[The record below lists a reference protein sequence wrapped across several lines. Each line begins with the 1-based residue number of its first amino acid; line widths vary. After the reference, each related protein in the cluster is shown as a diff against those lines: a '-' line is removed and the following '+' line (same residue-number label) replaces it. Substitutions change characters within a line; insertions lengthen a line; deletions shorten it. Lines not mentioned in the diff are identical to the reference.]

1 VRIRTHFVYNA
12 QMSARAQTLDV
23 AALLDRSSWSTYQ
36 KLLTVLAA
44 LAVIFDGF
52 DIQILGFAIPSLIR
66 EWHVARGDFGPV
78 LAIGLAGM
86 AVGAPLA
93 GYCGDRFGRRMALI
107 GCVVAF
113 GLATIATALVHGLAG
128 LTLLRFVTGMGTGG
142 ALPNASALTAEFAPL
157 RRRATAVKLT
167 LVCFP
172 LGGMLGGLLA
182 AWVLPKF
189 GWRGLYAVGG
199 VLPLLL
205 AAILWALLPESPR
218 FLARRPARWPQL
230 TNLLARMG
238 HAIPAGAAF
247 EDRGERESAERAS
260 VRTLFSPGLARD
272 TAGLWIAFF
281 SSLGSVYL
289 IFGWL
294 PAMLTAQGL
303 SLATA
308 STGLAVYN
316 FGGVLGVLVWA
327 MLVTILG
334 SRRPMLSGAL
344 ACAGSALALLVV
356 PIQAHGSHVPLI
368 VCLGINGLLANAVQT
383 SMYALAA
390 HVYPTSVRAT
400 GVAYASMIGRLG
412 GLLTS
417 LFGAFVIQ
425 AGARTYWSV
434 LALAMVCAF
443 AGLAWVRSHYP
454 AMSKL
459 RADVSAAA
467 MSLPL
472 DDAEPG

>member
-1 VRIRTHFVYNA
+1 MTP
-12 QMSARAQTLDV
+12 SAKPVKTIHHTFDV
-23 AALLDRSSWSTYQ
+23 GALLDRSTWSTYQ
-36 KLLTVLAA
+36 KLLTLLAA

-66 EWHVARGDFGPV
+66 EWHVARADFGPV
-78 LAIGLAGM
+78 LAVGLAGM

-93 GYCGDRFGRRMALI
+93 GYCGDRFGRRTALL
-107 GCVVAF
+107 GCVITF
-113 GLATIATALVHGLAG
+113 GLATVGTALVQGLPG

-157 RRRATAVKLT
+157 RRRAMAVKLT

-182 AWVLPKF
+182 AWVLPRF
-189 GWRGLYAVGG
+189 GWRGLYAMGG

-205 AAILWALLPESPR
+205 ALVLLAFLPESPR
-218 FLARRPARWPQL
+218 FLARRPALWPRL
-230 TNLLARMG
+230 TSLLARMG
-238 HAIPAGAAF
+238 HPIPAGATF
-247 EDRGERESAERAS
+247 EDSGEVEGAKRAS
-260 VRTLFSPGLARD
+260 LPSLFGAGLARD
-272 TAGLWIAFF
+272 TAGLWVAFF

-294 PAMLTAQGL
+294 PAMLTALGL
-303 SLATA
+303 NVATA

-316 FGGVLGVLVWA
+316 FGGVLGVLLWA
-327 MLVTILG
+327 ALVTVLG
-334 SRRPMLSGAL
+334 SRRPLLSGAL

-356 PIQAHGSHVPLI
+356 PIQAQGDHVLLI

-412 GLLTS
+412 GLLSS

-425 AGARTYWSV
+425 SGAKTYWSV
-434 LALAMVCAF
+434 LAIAMVCAF

-454 AMSKL
+454 AI
-459 RADVSAAA
+459 RRTAA
-467 MSLPL
+467 MEQVAAS
-472 DDAEPG
+472 